1 MGAKIAMLRHAL
13 ALVVLAELRRAAADC
28 DAALARFCGAERGGE
43 ATCTACARA
52 PTHAAALRVEGCAP
66 ADITGFCTRGIDPRY
81 RKNITV
87 YHINP
92 SSFGDVP
99 LNENTGDLHGD
110 MCASFSRRLFAHEDT
125 AHSQFLWGVL

>member
-1 MGAKIAMLRHAL
+1 MTTSTAS
-13 ALVVLAELRRAAADC
+13 RAR
-28 DAALARFCGAERGGE
+28 L
-43 ATCTACARA
+43 
-52 PTHAAALRVEGCAP
+52 EGCDV

-81 RKNITV
+81 KKNITV

-92 SSFGDVP
+92 STFGDVP

-125 AHSQFLWGVL
+125 AHSQCLWAVL